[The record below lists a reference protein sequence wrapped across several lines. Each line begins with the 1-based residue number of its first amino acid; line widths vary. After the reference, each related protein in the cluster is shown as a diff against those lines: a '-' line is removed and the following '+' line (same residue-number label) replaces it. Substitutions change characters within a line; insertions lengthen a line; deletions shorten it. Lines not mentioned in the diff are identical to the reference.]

1 MIATRLASADLAD
14 DITTALGDLAAV
26 ILDPDEA
33 TALVLSGT
41 STVIITPPTI
51 TSNAGTV
58 YTLEWEMPIV
68 GAPVADQDEAWQSLD
83 EILTRLDS
91 LLEWDHV
98 RPITWSGSQT
108 ATAPAYL
115 ITHKRTIYKENPNA

>member
-1 MIATRLASADLAD
+1 MIATRLASAALAD

-58 YTLEWEMPIV
+58 YTLEWETPIV
-68 GAPVADQDEAWQSLD
+68 GAPVADQDEAWQGLD

-91 LLEWDHV
+91 LLNWDRV

-115 ITHKRTIYKENPNA
+115 ITHTRTIYKENPNA